1 MEAALTVAEE
11 DEVVFVEADVD
22 ALDVEWSL

>member
-11 DEVVFVEADVD
+11 DEVVVVEAAFD
-22 ALDVEWSL
+22 ALDVGWSL